1 MIRSIMNDLRAVY
14 DLHKSMED
22 NHVIVAYEG
31 EFSPGITQTVL
42 SLAEKNL
49 DQKIPTNNN
58 KRKAF
63 HIAVECLQNIST
75 HSDSSGKLPNSIF
88 VIGQEEGSYFISSGN
103 MIKSNK
109 IADLQRKIDQIN
121 QLDPTGLKQL
131 HMQAIKESLNRQ
143 DTSNA
148 GLGLISIARKSGKKL
163 EYQFLDVDKDNSFFT
178 FQATFDEK
186 TEA

>member
-1 MIRSIMNDLRAVY
+1 MNELRAIY

-31 EFSPGITQTVL
+31 NFSPNITQTVL

-49 DQKIPTNNN
+49 DRKVAMNHI

-63 HIAVECLQNIST
+63 HIAVECLQNISSHS
-75 HSDSSGKLPNSIF
+75 HSDDKSPNSIF
-88 VIGQEEGSYFISSGN
+88 IIGHDEGSFFISSGN
-103 MIKSNK
+103 MIKSEK
-109 IADLQRKIDQIN
+109 VDDLQRKLDQIN
-121 QLDPTGLKQL
+121 SLDADGLKQL
-131 HMQAIKESLNRQ
+131 HMQAIKESLHRQ

-163 EYQFLDVDKDNSFFT
+163 EYQFLDLDKENSFFS
-178 FQATFDEK
+178 FQATFEP
-186 TEA
+186 TLES

>member
-1 MIRSIMNDLRAVY
+1 MNDLRAIY

-31 EFSPGITQTVL
+31 NFSPHITQTVL

-49 DQKIPTNNN
+49 DRKVSLNQI

-75 HSDSSGKLPNSIF
+75 HSHSHEKSPNSIF
-88 VIGQEEGSYFISSGN
+88 VIGQDEGAFFISSGN
-103 MIKSNK
+103 MIKSEK
-109 IADLQRKIDQIN
+109 VSDLQRKLDQIN
-121 QLDPTGLKQL
+121 SLDANGLKQL

-163 EYQFLDVDKDNSFFT
+163 EYQFLNLDKENSFFT
-178 FQATFDEK
+178 FQATFEPS
-186 TEA
+186 TES